1 MRANASA
8 GSGRTQSPETR
19 GGVTVVVLAA
29 GKGVRMNS
37 KIPKV
42 LHPVAGRPM
51 LLWSLAAARALDPA
65 RTLVVTN
72 PEQDGVTAAVDGE
85 GETVPQRDQLGT
97 GHALAQ
103 VSQEHRGA
111 GPVVVIYGDAP
122 LLRGETLKRLLYEHQ
137 KAAAT
142 VTLLTATFDEPKGY
156 GRIVRAKNGAF
167 RSIVEEKD
175 ASSEQRAIRE
185 VNAGVYV
192 FNGRELWPALLKLEN
207 KNRAGEYYLT
217 DVVKLVKGKV
227 HTVAVADG
235 IETLGINDRRQ
246 LAQAERLM
254 RERILDRLMADGV
267 TITDPNTTFIDADV
281 RIGKDT
287 VVHPFTTITGDSVIG
302 EDCVIGPM
310 SQLRDSTV
318 GDGSRIE
325 RSHLEKAV
333 VGSNVTVGP
342 FSRLRPGTELAEGV
356 RVGTHTEIKNSK
368 IGPGSAVPHFS
379 YLGDAT
385 VGANVNIGAGSIT
398 ANWDGFEKNPTEIGD
413 RAYISC
419 DTIFVAPVRVASDAT
434 TAADTVVT
442 KDVPAGSL
450 AIGRTDLKIIDG
462 YTARRRASHRAPH
475 PTSGERERRNA
486 SHRSP
491 LASSGEREIP
501 EAKP

>member
-1 MRANASA
+1 MRVNASA
-8 GSGRTQSPETR
+8 GSRGARSPETR

-37 KIPKV
+37 RIPKV

-51 LLWSLAAARALDPA
+51 LLWAMAAAKTLDPV

-72 PEQDGVTAAVDGE
+72 PKQDGVQAALNGE
-85 GETVPQRDQLGT
+85 GESVPQAEQLGT

-103 VSQEHRGA
+103 VSAEHRGS
-111 GPVVVIYGDAP
+111 GPVVVIYADAP
-122 LLRGETLKRLLYEHQ
+122 LLRGETLHRLLAEHQ
-137 KAAAT
+137 KSGAS
-142 VTLLTATFDEPKGY
+142 VTLLTASLDDPHGY
-156 GRIVRAKNGAF
+156 GRIVRGRNGAF

-175 ASSEQRAIRE
+175 ASEAEREIRE

-192 FNGRELWPALLKLEN
+192 FTGRDLWPALLKLEN
-207 KNRAGEYYLT
+207 KNRASEYYLT
-217 DVVKLVKGKV
+217 DIVRLIKGKV
-227 HTVAVADG
+227 NTVRVDDPME
-235 IETLGINDRRQ
+235 ILGINDRRQ

-254 RERILDRLMADGV
+254 RQRILDTLMTDGV

-281 RIGKDT
+281 RVGKDT
-287 VVHPFTTITGDSVIG
+287 VIHPFTTITGGSTIG
-302 EDCVIGPM
+302 DDCVIGPM
-310 SQLRDSTV
+310 TQLRDSTI

-325 RSHLEKAV
+325 RSHLEKTTVA
-333 VGSNVTVGP
+333 SNVTVGP

-368 IGPGSAVPHFS
+368 IGAGSAVPHFS
-379 YLGDAT
+379 YLGDAV

-419 DTIFVAPVRVASDAT
+419 DTIFVAPVRVGTDAT

-450 AIGRTDLKIIDG
+450 AIGRPEMKIVEG
-462 YTARRRASHRAPH
+462 YTARRRAR
-475 PTSGERERRNA
+475 
-486 SHRSP
+486 HRSEV
-491 LASSGEREIP
+491 G
-501 EAKP
+501 KK